1 MRLKQK
7 SLIVAIMIML
17 LMCLAGCG
25 KRTVSLNEYIE
36 ISTDGYDSRGTATV
50 SFDYRKFERENGENI
65 KFSKKENRRN
75 FAKKYSLKSSTKDSE
90 LLIETCVKVGL
101 DKDTNLKNGESVSV
115 EWDCDEEL
123 AEKYFGVKLSYSDIE
138 YKVDGL
144 KKVDKFNPFDYIKVT
159 FSGTS
164 PEGKVKIEKD
174 DNRKE
179 LKDVSFEAD
188 KSSNLEIGDVVKV
201 KATTHLSEA
210 EFIELYGSLI
220 SETEKQYTCEGL
232 DYYVTKAQVPS
243 ANTIMF

>member
-1 MRLKQK
+1 
-7 SLIVAIMIML
+7 MIML

-179 LKDVSFEAD
+179 LKENTRQKRFYL
-188 KSSNLEIGDVVKV
+188 N
-201 KATTHLSEA
+201 
-210 EFIELYGSLI
+210 YSLH
-220 SETEKQYTCEGL
+220 SL
-232 DYYVTKAQVPS
+232 LP
-243 ANTIMF
+243 